1 MELQQ
6 LAKIGYKNMEWL
18 TRDDGSRIVVKKDGG
33 PNWLADMVYE
43 LHDGL
48 FPDDWT
54 YEQIYNAL
62 GMLSDGE
69 DPEEAY
75 FEGDTLTS
83 SLFDWAKGNS
93 SLVNDYIRNFGWGGN
108 IEAAICGAQAEEE
121 RNIAIRVRDYLD
133 GILDDFDDEDEWK
146 DDDAIA
152 EFVAAL

>member
-18 TRDDGSRIVVKKDGG
+18 TRDDGSRIVVKKDSA
-33 PNWLADMVYE
+33 PDWLADMVYE

-48 FPDDWT
+48 LLLPDDWT

-83 SLFDWAKGNS
+83 SLFNWAKGNS
-93 SLVNDYIRNFGWGGN
+93 SLVDDYIRDVGWGGN

-133 GILDDFDDEDEWK
+133 GILDDFDD
-146 DDDAIA
+146 DAIA
-152 EFVAAL
+152 EFVAVL

>member
-1 MELQQ
+1 LRKGVADAILFNFTKVLVARIAPDSPQRIAPD
-6 LAKIGYKNMEWL
+6 LNIVAVNS
-18 TRDDGSRIVVKKDGG
+18 DDATENPPVVC
-33 PNWLADMVYE
+33 VQS
-43 LHDGL
+43 
-48 FPDDWT
+48 F
-54 YEQIYNAL
+54 NAL

-93 SLVNDYIRNFGWGGN
+93 SLVNDYIRECGWGGN

-121 RNIAIRVRDYLD
+121 RNIAIRVRDYLN

-152 EFVAAL
+152 EFVAVL